1 MIYFDYAATT
11 PMSET
16 ALTAYTEAA
25 QKYYGNANSIHDYG
39 TEAYQIVEFCKRKV
53 SSYLGATEMQVYF
66 TNGGSE
72 SNLIAIEHLKAITE
86 GNHIII
92 SAGEHNSIRQMEEK
106 LENEGYEVSI
116 VYFNEDGVIDINE
129 LSQLLRKDTAFVCAQ
144 HINGEIGT
152 VQPIEEIS
160 KLCQQY
166 NVKLHVDA
174 VQSFGKLDLSNIADQ
189 VDSLSI
195 SSHKIYGPKGIGL
208 LYLKEQPR
216 QTQTLSHF
224 ILKGNTVDVPSI
236 VAFTAACEEAVALLE
251 EDARHMAN
259 LRSVFKRSLDH
270 EQYVHFFESE
280 KGNQLDSIVGMAIER
295 MDGQYVMLECNRN
308 NFAIS
313 TGSACDVRYEKKTNT
328 MSALQV
334 DDETAR
340 QFFRISFG
348 RFTTEAD
355 VISLAQYLDHL
366 IETEVISEVT

>member
-1 MIYFDYAATT
+1 MIYLDYAATT

-39 TEAYQIVEFCKRKV
+39 TEAYQIVQLCKQKL
-53 SSYLGATEMQVYF
+53 SSFIGANETQVYL
-66 TNGGSE
+66 TSGGSE
-72 SNLIAIEHLKAITE
+72 SNLLAIEHLKEITE
-86 GNHIII
+86 GHHIII
-92 SAGEHNSIRQMEEK
+92 SAGEHNSIRQTEEK
-106 LENEGYEVSI
+106 LKNEGYEVSV
-116 VYFNEDGVIDINE
+116 VYFDQDGVININN
-129 LSQLLRKDTAFVCAQ
+129 LKRLIRKDTAIVCTQ

-152 VQPIEEIS
+152 IQPIEEIS
-160 KLCQQY
+160 KLCRQ
-166 NVKLHVDA
+166 NNIKLHVDA
-174 VQSFGKLDLSNIADQ
+174 VQSFGKLDLTDTASL

-216 QTQTLSHF
+216 QTQTLAHF
-224 ILKGNTVDVPSI
+224 ILKGNTIDIPSV
-236 VAFTAACEEAVALLE
+236 VAFTAACEEAVILLE
-251 EDARHMAN
+251 DEAKDMAK
-259 LRSVFKRSLDH
+259 LRNVFKQSLDH

-328 MSALQV
+328 MIALQV

-340 QFFRISFG
+340 QFFRVSFG
-348 RFTTEAD
+348 RYTTEAD